1 MLIFS
6 LLLRLEYQDFT
17 NKISYSIIF
26 IKAYILNN
34 TFYKFRTFAISS
46 AIGSACIL
54 QLGGCASGIDLENTA
69 TKTNPESVKDLTASK
84 QSSIQPNSTKP
95 ARSNSKSVVNI
106 ARERANSEELSAIRI
121 QTINAD
127 EVMEVKL
134 ANDLW
139 ERIRKGYA
147 MPDLDTDLVH
157 EREQWYASKGEYL
170 SRTTQRSS
178 KYLYYIVEE
187 LESRKMPSEL
197 ALLPFIE
204 SSFNPQA
211 ISSAKASGMW
221 QFMPKTGKNF
231 DLKQNVFRDDR
242 RDVLASTRAALD
254 YLQKL
259 YLQFGDWHL
268 ALAAYNWGEG
278 NVNKAIQRSKNA
290 GLSGS
295 YTELN
300 MPNETRLYVPKLQ
313 AVKNIVANPNNFA
326 ITLADIPN
334 HPYFQTVPLPRDMDV
349 RVAAHLADVT
359 MEDFK
364 ALNPS
369 AHLPL
374 LLAGGT
380 PQILLPWDNAEIFQ
394 RNYETFGGKLA
405 SWTVWVAPT
414 TMKVADAA
422 KRFKMSET
430 EFRNTNNIP
439 PKMLI
444 KAGSALLVPRG
455 DKIKTDVSAEIA
467 DTGQVNF
474 APEITLRKSQLR
486 VTKKDTLESFAT
498 KHHIKAALLAEWNQM
513 TPNTALK
520 PGQVLTIYT
529 AQGGVGK
536 RKNIRVANHAH

>member
-1 MLIFS
+1 MIFRTKPD
-6 LLLRLEYQDFT
+6 LHIFKKAFT
-17 NKISYSIIF
+17 LK
-26 IKAYILNN
+26 N
-34 TFYKFRTFAISS
+34 TLHKFRIIAIISVFS
-46 AIGSACIL
+46 SACIFL
-54 QLGGCASGIDLENTA
+54 LGGCASGLDPENNAAKISPDGANDTA
-69 TKTNPESVKDLTASK
+69 LTKSASV
-84 QSSIQPNSTKP
+84 QPNLPKP
-95 ARSNSKSVVNI
+95 ARANSKSVINI
-106 ARERANSEELSAIRI
+106 ARERASSEELSAIRV

-147 MPDLDTDLVH
+147 MPDLDTDVVH
-157 EREQWYASKGEYL
+157 EREQWYSSKGEYL
-170 SRTTQRSS
+170 TRTTQRSS

-187 LESRKMPSEL
+187 LENRKMPTEL

-290 GLSGS
+290 GFGGS

-300 MPNETRLYVPKLQ
+300 MPNETRLYIPKFQ
-313 AVKNIVANPNNFA
+313 AVKNIVANPNNFG

-359 MEDFK
+359 MEDFT

-369 AHLPL
+369 AHLPV

-405 SWTVWVAPT
+405 SWTAWVAPT
-414 TMKVADAA
+414 TMKVSEAA
-422 KRFKMSET
+422 KRFKMSEA
-430 EFRNTNNIP
+430 EFRNINNIP

-455 DKIKTDVSAEIA
+455 DKIKFDVSAEIA
-467 DTGQVNF
+467 DTGQVSL

-486 VTKKDTLESFAT
+486 VTKKDTLESFAM
-498 KHHIKAALLAEWNQM
+498 KHRIKATQLAEWNQM
-513 TPNTALK
+513 ALNTALK
-520 PGQVLTIYT
+520 PGQVLIIYT
-529 AQGGVGK
+529 AQASVGK
-536 RKNIRVANHAH
+536 RRNIKVANHTH